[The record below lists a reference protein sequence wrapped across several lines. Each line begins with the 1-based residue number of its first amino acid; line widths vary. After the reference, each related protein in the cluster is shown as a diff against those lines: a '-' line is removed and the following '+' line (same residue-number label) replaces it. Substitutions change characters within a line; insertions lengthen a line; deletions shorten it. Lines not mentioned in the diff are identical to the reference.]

1 MPALL
6 VLLLVAIPILEIV
19 VIIEVGQ
26 RIGVLWT
33 VVLLLATSFVGASLL
48 KLEGARSW
56 RDFQRALR
64 EGRWPGDEVARGALA
79 IVGGALLVAPGF
91 VTDAIGLGFLIPDSR
106 RIQSGTVRSRFS
118 RRVGGRAL
126 GRDGRDHRRTGRRRT
141 QRSTFDVEVVEIHR
155 EERRSPAQLDEGGG
169 EDDVDEHR

>member
-1 MPALL
+1 M
-6 VLLLVAIPILEIV
+6 AIPILEIV

-79 IVGGALLVAPGF
+79 IVGGALLLAPGF
-91 VTDAIGLGFLIPDSR
+91 VTDAIGLVLLIPVSR
-106 RIQSGTVRSRFS
+106 RILSGTVRSRFR
-118 RRVGGRAL
+118 RRVAGRAL
-126 GRDGRDHRRTGRRRT
+126 GGDGRDRPGTARRRA
-141 QRSTFDVEVVEIHR
+141 QRGTFDVEVVHIHR
-155 EERRSPAQLDEGGG
+155 EDGFHRGPAELDEGNG
-169 EDDVDEHR
+169 EDEGDEHR